1 MAKGSAG
8 EVRSMT
14 YVAEDEAIF
23 APDHAQR
30 LRDDCLRLSGAIATL
45 AAYLRKTK

>member
-1 MAKGSAG
+1 
-8 EVRSMT
+8 MT

-23 APDHAQR
+23 MTYLAQT
-30 LRDDCLRLSGAIATL
+30 LRADCLRLSGGLATL